1 MDNCLQ
7 NGNTKSCGC
16 LLSQG
21 EEEIKQILINNHI
34 LFQTNCTF
42 DPLIE
47 YSGRRLRFDF
57 IIYNIDGTI
66 NRFIEFDGNQHK
78 TGMWGGTW
86 SNIEDYD
93 TIHERDLIKDNF
105 CLSNNYCLIRIP
117 YSRLGKITIKD
128 LMENKYQ
135 VKKELN
141 NE

>member
-1 MDNCLQ
+1 L
-7 NGNTKSCGC
+7 T
-16 LLSQG
+16 
-21 EEEIKQILINNHI
+21 
-34 LFQTNCTF
+34 
-42 DPLIE
+42 E

-57 IIYNIDGTI
+57 IIYNTDGTI

-117 YSRLGKITIKD
+117 YSRLGKITIQD

-135 VKKELN
+135 IKEVIK
-141 NE
+141 